1 MLIDTHVHYGDWN
14 SVKPLEEMYDA
25 MLADMDA
32 NGVDRFVI
40 AVTGGYDGQYG
51 GFKLADAL
59 WFKRRQPERV
69 FVLGGLDWS
78 GLLNGGTEAV
88 YPLTEQLDLLRA
100 VGCDGLKLLNGK
112 PDNRKILG
120 HALDSE
126 TLEPIYQW
134 LEANDW
140 ACVWHVADPPEF
152 WNPDT
157 TPLWARRNGWWYD
170 ETCPKKAQIDAEAR
184 RVFAKHPSVN
194 FALAHFFFISQDLA
208 AADAL
213 LTENPGLYL
222 DLAPGVE
229 MLHNFTANREQARAF
244 FERWSERIL
253 YGTDV
258 GMDAHN
264 THLKRSWMVRHFLE
278 TEDVF
283 EVPDDPFMLPDDR
296 HTLHGIGISAEARAN
311 IYSRNAIRL
320 FGETPA
326 PVDDAACRILC
337 DRLIASAARRGATDA
352 AAEKLKAELR

>member
-1 MLIDTHVHYGDWN
+1 MLIDSHVHFGDWDG
-14 SVKPLEEMYDA
+14 VKPLEEMYDA
-25 MLADMDA
+25 MMADMDA
-32 NGVDRFVI
+32 NGIDRFVI

-69 FVLGGLDWS
+69 YVLGGLDWS
-78 GLLNGGTEAV
+78 GALAGGTEPV
-88 YPLTEQLDLLRA
+88 YPFATQLDLLRA
-100 VGCDGLKLLNGK
+100 AGCDGLKLLTGK

-126 TLEPIYQW
+126 TLEPIYAW

-140 ACVWHVADPPEF
+140 ACVWHVSDPPEF

-170 ETCPKKAQIDAEAR
+170 ASCPRKAQIDAEAR
-184 RVFAKHPSVN
+184 RVFARHPAIR
-194 FALAHFFFISQDLA
+194 FALAHFFFASQDLEA
-208 AADAL
+208 AEEL
-213 LTENPGLYL
+213 LGANPCVHL

-253 YGTDV
+253 YGTDI
-258 GMDAHN
+258 GMAAHS
-264 THLKRSWMVRHFLE
+264 THPRRGWMVRHFLE
-278 TEDVF
+278 TNEIF

-296 HTLHGIGISAEARAN
+296 HTLHGIGISPAARAN
-311 IYSRNAIRL
+311 IYGRNAARL
-320 FGETPA
+320 FGDRPA
-326 PVDDAACRILC
+326 PLDDDACGLLC
-337 DRLIASAARRGATDA
+337 DRLVASAARRGATDP
-352 AAEKLKAELR
+352 AAEKLRAEL